1 MKHIERIVLAAVC
14 GFLAFSCAGTMEK
27 ELTPEPVPGNKTA
40 GKIVIHAVTEQDTK
54 AIHGTDLSDGS
65 AFRWQ
70 AGVDQLSV
78 FKYNSEYD
86 YWSPDRLGHRF
97 VNTVDGEVAT
107 FVSSPNESL
116 GEEELSL
123 SPGDKVTGFYLY
135 GNAQLTSVSVGE
147 SYRYVLRGALGSV
160 MQEGKDNS
168 DHLTYGDYMFAKPQD
183 LTDAQFD
190 GEGNVSLT
198 MEFRHIF
205 SKIRFLLKNS
215 TDAPVDVYSVIY
227 RSTCETDIMQGTLYM
242 DLLTGE
248 IVTPDYYEWGD
259 VQPSNSGVLEVKD
272 VTLAP
277 GESTYVWMWCL
288 PLDFSE
294 GNAAGR
300 KADVMVNT
308 SAGVFRVSDIVF
320 NQPFEAGKVYRQGM
334 ELTSAKLFPDFAY
347 IPDPNFVKML
357 WSGTEEY
364 DPELE
369 SSVRTGCCPIYNLDF
384 TPMGSPSED
393 RDTYQAQLEAL
404 KGGRFVK
411 PSELTGIE
419 ALNLNSYEGN
429 MLCLDGLQYFTGL
442 KSLRVELGMDMSF
455 PMTLKALRFDT
466 LTQLEELL
474 IMQSQLRSIDLSHNT
489 KLRLVNLGGEPNL
502 KEVKGLSS
510 LSLLESFSVNGMAEG
525 AALDLSGLPAL
536 KDVNLYLDQ
545 PVSSLDLSGLSLDK
559 LSITLKSMDGVKSD
573 GLSAKELDHSNGQAF
588 PSPVGGV
595 RVLTT
600 SISDESSI
608 ASQFSSMNQLDSVYI
623 TVSNTATLSFTPAQS
638 SLRVARIYY
647 GSGATSA
654 PEGWNNLSSLETLDL
669 QCGSLSIAE
678 MDLSASSSLTKAEIQ
693 AKGIS
698 SLSTPA
704 TLDELRLT
712 LTDGITFTPTGVKSL
727 TLSSAGDVSLGGSSS
742 LTYLSVEDRT
752 AASNS
757 LVLGSFPNLDIL
769 SIHMTIGTH
778 YCFNSVSYASS
789 YPSLTRFYV
798 DGINIHE
805 IPSATVFPA
814 LENIGITS
822 NTNAVVNGIG
832 SVDLRQYANLKYFSV
847 GTLNMNYPYTY
858 YNNRYVDAY
867 GHTYVR
873 SAGAFVLSP
882 EQWEA
887 VKAGTLT
894 LQSGYNKVEN
904 TTDINGNP
912 CTRHEINS
920 VFGVRDA
927 SNNVVVIADD
937 DGSDGE
943 ITSIITSKT

>member
-1 MKHIERIVLAAVC
+1 MKTINNISFVAIVALAIS
-14 GFLAFSCAGTMEK
+14 SCAASMED
-27 ELTPEPVPGNKTA
+27 EATPEITPENPTNER
-40 GKIVIHAVTEQDTK
+40 IVIHAKTDQATK
-54 AIHGTDLSDGS
+54 AIHGTDLTEGS
-65 AFRWQ
+65 SFRWE

-78 FKYNSEYD
+78 FKYNSEYED
-86 YWSPDRLGHRF
+86 WSPNGLGHRF
-97 VNTVDGEVAT
+97 VNTADGKVAT
-107 FVSSPNESL
+107 FVPRPNESVN
-116 GEEELSL
+116 EEELSL
-123 SPGDKVTGFYLY
+123 SPGDKITGFYLY
-135 GNAQLTSVSVGE
+135 GNAQLTSVSVGGD
-147 SYRYVLRGALGSV
+147 YQYVLRSALGSI

-168 DHLTYGDYMFAKPQD
+168 DHLTYGDYMFAKPQN
-183 LTDAQFD
+183 LTSSNFD
-190 GEGNVSLT
+190 EYGNVSIT

-215 TDAPVDVYSVIY
+215 TNAPVDVYSVIY

-248 IVTPDYYEWGD
+248 IVTPDNYEWGD

-308 SAGVFRVSDIVF
+308 SAGVFRVSDIAF

-334 ELTSAKLFPDFAY
+334 ELTSAKLVPDFAY

-357 WSGTEEY
+357 WNGTEEY
-364 DPELE
+364 DPELGYT
-369 SSVRTGCCPIYNLDF
+369 VWTGRCPIYNLDF
-384 TPMGSPSED
+384 TPMESPSDDWE
-393 RDTYQAQLEAL
+393 TYQAQSEAL

-419 ALNLNSYEGN
+419 TLYLNAYDGN

-442 KSLRVELGMDMSF
+442 KALRIELGMDMSS

-466 LTQLEELL
+466 LAQLEELS
-474 IMQSQLRSIDLSHNT
+474 ITQSQLRGIDLSHNT
-489 KLRLVNLGGEPNL
+489 KLRQLHLGGEPNMT
-502 KEVKGLSS
+502 EVKGLGS

-525 AALDLSGLPAL
+525 AVLDLSGLPAL
-536 KDVNLYLDQ
+536 KDVNLNLDQ

-595 RVLTT
+595 RVLSTT
-600 SISDESSI
+600 ISDESSI
-608 ASQFSSMNQLDSVYI
+608 ASQFSSMNQLDSIYI
-623 TVSNTATLSFTPAQS
+623 TVNNTATLSFTPEQS
-638 SLRVARIYY
+638 SLRIARIYY
-647 GSGATSA
+647 GSDATSA
-654 PEGWNNLSSLETLDL
+654 PDGWNNLSSLKKLEL
-669 QCGSLSIAE
+669 QCSKMDISE
-678 MDLSASSSLTKAEIQ
+678 MNLSASSSLVNADIT
-693 AKGIS
+693 AKSIS

-704 TLDELRLT
+704 NLNELRLN
-712 LTDGITFTPTGVKSL
+712 LTAGISFTPTGVKEL
-727 TLSSAGDVSLGGSSS
+727 TLSSAGNVSLGGCSS
-742 LTYLSVEDRT
+742 LTYLSVEDKT
-752 AASNS
+752 YESNT
-757 LVLGSFPNLDIL
+757 LVLGSFPNLETL
-769 SIHMTIGTH
+769 SIHMTIGSNN
-778 YCFNSVSYASS
+778 CFDSVTYASG
-789 YPSLTRFYV
+789 YPSLKRFYV
-798 DGINIHE
+798 DGRNIHE
-805 IPSATVFPA
+805 IPSASVFPA
-814 LENIGITS
+814 LEIIGITS

-832 SVDLRQYANLKYFSV
+832 SVDLRQYSNLKSFSV

-867 GHTYVR
+867 GRTYVR
-873 SAGAFVLSP
+873 STGAFVLSP

-887 VKAGTLT
+887 VKTGTLT
-894 LQSGYNKVEN
+894 LTGYNKVEN
-904 TTDINGNP
+904 TTDNNGNP

-920 VFGVRDA
+920 VYGVRDA
-927 SNNVVVIADD
+927 SDNAVEIKDE

-943 ITSIITSKT
+943 ITRIVVSKT